1 MFRLF
6 QLYRGVSVPPRSCL
20 LWHPGTTGSGGRFPA
35 LALVPVM
42 ETYWRPRPQV
52 RSVAQ
57 LGSAPGLGPGGR
69 WFESSR
75 SDQNNA
81 EGFQHSRSP
90 FFLPVVLP
98 FAAFGLLPRI
108 STSPVSRRVPIPAAP
123 LPSPAPPRT
132 HLPLFPLLQGT
143 SRLSSKQSLFRPVAP
158 PMLLG
163 TTRNRRFGICVLT

>member
-1 MFRLF
+1 MYESSPIPPGMFRLF

-69 WFESSR
+69 GFKSR
-75 SDQNNA
+75 HSDHVTLGHKA
-81 EGFQHSRSP
+81 E
-90 FFLPVVLP
+90 
-98 FAAFGLLPRI
+98 ATGL
-108 STSPVSRRVPIPAAP
+108 SPV
-123 LPSPAPPRT
+123 
-132 HLPLFPLLQGT
+132 
-143 SRLSSKQSLFRPVAP
+143 
-158 PMLLG
+158 
-163 TTRNRRFGICVLT
+163 